1 MLKNL
6 YSVKSCWGER
16 SCLNLLVRDSLIIS
30 RFNHCK
36 NIQEKPIKSFN
47 ERKNDSM
54 ITDAIMKGVH
64 SSWVGNCP
72 VLIIVLSEDNIIL
85 LESVE
90 WRGGDEELERERGEV
105 DEVTTENIN
114 SPFVWNLLA
123 WPWVS
128 WLFITLF
135 VQLLLPCVSWL
146 IRSSEHG

>member
-1 MLKNL
+1 M
-6 YSVKSCWGER
+6 
-16 SCLNLLVRDSLIIS
+16 LVRDSLIIS

-36 NIQEKPIKSFN
+36 NIQEKSIKSFN

-90 WRGGDEELERERGEV
+90 WRGGDEELEREREREEV

-123 WPWVS
+123 WP
-128 WLFITLF
+128 
-135 VQLLLPCVSWL
+135 
-146 IRSSEHG
+146 